1 MVMTAQ
7 HTAWAQIAL
16 SFAFVGA
23 YFFVLTMFLLGYVR
37 VPSDFR
43 DAFTALLGVITA
55 NVGQVVSYWFA
66 RQRPST
72 PGNPTGG

>member
-1 MVMTAQ
+1 MTEQ

-16 SFAFVGA
+16 SFAFVGC
-23 YFFVLTMFLLGYVR
+23 YFFVLAMFLMGFVK
-37 VPSDFR
+37 VPADFK

-55 NVGQVVSYWFA
+55 NVGQVVSYWFS

-72 PGNPTGG
+72 PGNSTGG